1 MANSSGIDGPGGGT
15 IDSSGL
21 ADNNSTLNYDVT
33 RAGYDVTKV
42 QDSEVPKFYIT
53 PPEETELHHEP
64 SVASTVASS
73 DSGASSSGNS
83 PRKAKLKAGGI
94 HLDFNKLLMRD
105 TVGGECKPAADI
117 REMPGSASMVN
128 MTSQFA
134 TSPNFHTSVDT
145 SDIFTEDLQESDHHL
160 NFSQLYNNSQPE
172 IAIISNSSK
181 SPQISDKFQPYAA
194 QQYDDFDYQ
203 SHRQD
208 HVHMATPMTTRI
220 SNNDFKTIQS
230 ANNFKM
236 MHQQAYSSSFDEN
249 KEKKKRKKK
258 KSRHEEKKKK
268 DKSIVKRRRKQSLTG
283 EVQSRTISIP
293 EEDESEEINDNL
305 ISTDEKSETKSDIQ
319 VFLEEK
325 TVTENEPLIMEE
337 LKMATFNVGECGDNE
352 ALIMQKSQTAEDS
365 LNLEGEGVHEK
376 KKKKH
381 HKHHHEKKHHSR
393 YKKHEDVFQ
402 RKMSGKL
409 KKELEATS
417 PGSPTDNDH
426 FIDENELLDENYINE
441 IKSHRYEDRVGIR
454 NHLLHRPVRH
464 KKKQRHIITKQIV
477 DRNPHEM
484 YVELDELRGEDGCWT
499 EVARWI
505 KFEEDVEENL
515 VWGKPHAASLSF
527 HSLHDLRK
535 LLQNGSI
542 ILDMKADNLEE
553 IARQVVDNLKLNKK
567 IDGENEELIVYQM
580 IMRKHKHIPGRTTLI
595 SKISQPLLR
604 HKSSDDVTIR
614 EESHVHV
621 VNVENLKLMRKIPEG
636 CESAGVFVGVT
647 NELSRQVSVL
657 VRLREGRLIEDMVS
671 LPIAT
676 RFVYL
681 LLGPT
686 QPDFDHHEIGRA
698 MSTLL
703 SDEEFRVQ
711 AYRAEHKQD
720 MIHAVDEFLDDSV
733 VLAPN
738 VMQNT
743 DMLKHLI
750 DYQKNL
756 VKRNKIKQHQN
767 EPSEKEKLLDEDEK
781 SALVTS
787 QSDNGGDFPE
797 LRRTGKYFG
806 GLVKDVKRR
815 YKQYWSDI
823 KDGLNVQCFA
833 AIIFIYFAALSPA
846 ITFGGLLGEKTNNMI
861 GASEMLLGC
870 SIAGVLYGLFAG
882 QPMLIIGS
890 TGPLLVFEEAVYE
903 FCTSNG
909 WNFLAFRVWVGLWIS
924 VISVAMVMFEG
935 SFIISYITKFTE
947 EIFSTLISLI
957 FIFETFSKLS
967 KTYQEHPLK
976 SDYSTPVTN
985 ISGDNMTSQSNMTSS
1000 DELGQPNTAL
1010 LTTILMFGTF
1020 TIACFL
1026 RMFKESKFFSSS
1038 VRRMIGDFGVP
1049 IAIIIMVLMDYLI
1062 KDTYTQKLNVPDG
1075 LEPTDPTRS
1084 WLVNP
1089 LSGDFPVYMTFLAVV
1104 PALLVYI
1111 LIFMES
1117 QITEMIISKKRL
1129 KKGTGFHLDTL
1140 IIGSLNF
1147 ILPLLG
1153 LPLVCAAT
1161 LRSITHSNSLTLMET
1176 RVAPGETPKVI
1187 GVREQRITTVVV
1199 NALLGVSILLQ
1210 PILKEIPLAVLFG
1223 IFLYM
1228 GVMSLNGVELVERIH
1243 MLFMPAKNYPDF
1255 NFVNIVQPWRIH
1267 VYTFVQIICL
1277 IILWFVKSTFLKIA
1291 FPFFLVLTV
1300 PLRRKII
1307 SRFYTERELQA
1318 LD

>member
-1 MANSSGIDGPGGGT
+1 LIVE
-15 IDSSGL
+15 DS
-21 ADNNSTLNYDVT
+21 
-33 RAGYDVTKV
+33 
-42 QDSEVPKFYIT
+42 
-53 PPEETELHHEP
+53 
-64 SVASTVASS
+64 
-73 DSGASSSGNS
+73 
-83 PRKAKLKAGGI
+83 
-94 HLDFNKLLMRD
+94 
-105 TVGGECKPAADI
+105 
-117 REMPGSASMVN
+117 
-128 MTSQFA
+128 
-134 TSPNFHTSVDT
+134 
-145 SDIFTEDLQESDHHL
+145 
-160 NFSQLYNNSQPE
+160 
-172 IAIISNSSK
+172 
-181 SPQISDKFQPYAA
+181 
-194 QQYDDFDYQ
+194 
-203 SHRQD
+203 
-208 HVHMATPMTTRI
+208 
-220 SNNDFKTIQS
+220 
-230 ANNFKM
+230 
-236 MHQQAYSSSFDEN
+236 
-249 KEKKKRKKK
+249 
-258 KSRHEEKKKK
+258 
-268 DKSIVKRRRKQSLTG
+268 
-283 EVQSRTISIP
+283 
-293 EEDESEEINDNL
+293 
-305 ISTDEKSETKSDIQ
+305 
-319 VFLEEK
+319 
-325 TVTENEPLIMEE
+325 
-337 LKMATFNVGECGDNE
+337 KMATFNVGDCGDSE
-352 ALIMQKSQTAEDS
+352 TLVMQKSPTEDS
-365 LNLEGEGVHEK
+365 LKMEGEGIKYEK
-376 KKKKH
+376 KKK
-381 HKHHHEKKHHSR
+381 HKHHHDKKHHSR
-393 YKKHEDVFQ
+393 YKKHEDVLQ

-417 PGSPTDNDH
+417 PGSPTDINN
-426 FIDENELLDENYINE
+426 FNDENELLDENYINE

-464 KKKQRHIITKQIV
+464 KKKQRHIIKKEII

-484 YVELDELRGEDGCWT
+484 YVELDELRGEDLCWT

-580 IMRKHKHIPGRTTLI
+580 IMRKHNHISHVPPTPLTSPKSFLSPFSPKLSPFSPTSSQKQFKFPQSSPNLRITVQSSPNIQQSPFSPKLKQNSPKMTPSSPDFNLPNPWSPRQPEMTSVTIEPPTPTVDVIGNQEQRHIPGRTTLI
-595 SKISQPLLR
+595 SKISQPILR
-604 HKSSDDVTIR
+604 HKSSDDVTIK
-614 EESHVHV
+614 EESHHV
-621 VNVENLKLMRKIPEG
+621 VNVENMKLMRKIPEG
-636 CESAGVFVGVT
+636 CECAGVFVGVT
-647 NELSRQVSVL
+647 EELSQQVSVL
-657 VRLREGRLIEDMVS
+657 VRLSEGRLIDDLVS

-681 LLGPT
+681 LLGPK

-756 VKRNKIKQHQN
+756 VKRNKMKQHPNN
-767 EPSEKEKLLDEDEK
+767 ENNEKEKLLDDDDKK
-781 SALVTS
+781 SLVTS
-787 QSDNGGDFPE
+787 QNNDGGFPE

-806 GLVKDVKRR
+806 GLYKDVKRR
-815 YKQYWSDI
+815 YKKYWSDI
-823 KDGLNVQCFA
+823 KDGLNVQCLA

-870 SIAGVLYGLFAG
+870 CISGVLFGLFAG

-924 VISVAMVMFEG
+924 IISILMVMFEG

-976 SDYSTPVTN
+976 SDYSTP
-985 ISGDNMTSQSNMTSS
+985 ISNLTDNMMSQSNMTSS

-1089 LSGDFPVYMTFLAVV
+1089 LNGGFPVYMTFLAVV

-1117 QITEMIISKKRL
+1117 QITEMIISKKQI

-1140 IIGSLNF
+1140 VIGMLNF

-1161 LRSITHSNSLTLMET
+1161 LRSLTHCNALLVFDN
-1176 RVAPGETPKVI
+1176 RIAPGETPKLI
-1187 GVREQRITTVVV
+1187 GVREQRVTTVVV

-1267 VYTFVQIICL
+1267 VFTFIQILCL
-1277 IILWFVKSTFLKIA
+1277 IVLWFVKSTVLKIA

-1307 SRFYTERELQA
+1307 TRFYTKRELQA